1 MTDLRLIE
9 ARRKLLKAL
18 VAGGGAVAVGKSLPE
33 SWMKPVIDSVTLP
46 VHAQASG
53 ITYFGSISNGGNSG
67 AGDALCID
75 HDGGTQYDATYINT
89 YMDAG
94 TEFTKL
100 FVHTPSQ
107 VGTAVAMTSNC
118 EAGGAFNVTS
128 ITSTEAFYN
137 FDGSNTPVGS
147 IPRASCVIPPEDCPP
162 IPQDISDSAGW

>member
-1 MTDLRLIE
+1 MTDMSLTE

-53 ITYFGSISNGGNSG
+53 IKYFGSISNGGRG
-67 AGDALCID
+67 GPDDELCID
-75 HDGGTQYDATYINT
+75 HDGGTQYDATYIN
-89 YMDAG
+89 MDAG
-94 TEFTKL
+94 LEFTKL

-107 VGTAVAMTSNC
+107 VGTAVTMASNC
-118 EAGGAFNVTS
+118 EAGGPFNVTS

-147 IPRASCVIPPEDCPP
+147 IPLASCVIPAEDCPT
-162 IPQDISDSAGW
+162 DISDSAGW